1 MNVHHWE
8 FDFSKPVGT
17 YTITHLN
24 ICKDKVKNGI
34 ITCLYF
40 SYAKDC
46 GMLSFS
52 VNKSSPSVTF
62 RALLLLEKGSKNLE
76 LSFKIQSWSTNFLK
90 CY

>member
-34 ITCLYF
+34 ITCLHF

-52 VNKSSPSVTF
+52 VNKSSPSVIF
-62 RALLLLEKGSKNLE
+62 RAFLLLEKGTKNSILN
-76 LSFKIQSWSTNFLK
+76 WVLK
-90 CY
+90 FNLDQQTF